1 MRLYLLAVLI
11 IAFTLSCKKEASQTK
26 ESTET
31 NQEKTAPV
39 KLTSSQQLEAK
50 KVYEAWC
57 SGCHGEK
64 GRADGPAAAVLEV
77 KPRNFI
83 REPFKIRSTES
94 GQPPTRKDIYE
105 TVTRGLPGTAMP
117 SFSFLSEKERWLAAD
132 YVRKLANMEHQPD
145 PPSIQ
150 LGDEP
155 KSNAQ
160 SIQRGKQVYAQMGC
174 AQCHG
179 PTGRGD
185 GPSAATLKDSLGRL
199 IPARDYSRGEYLG
212 GDTASAINMR
222 FQAGIDGTPMP
233 SYKGAIK
240 EDQSWDL
247 THYVLSLR
255 EPKPASPSDPV
266 ARGRA
271 LVQEKQCFGCH
282 VIEGEGADVGPSL
295 DIAASKLRYD
305 YVRSYLKDPLKHG
318 KLYRYMP
325 YRMPQFNLKNDEIEA
340 IVALFA
346 NIAKRDVNDPVQ
358 QVPSFDQAK
367 VSQGQL
373 LYFLKCT
380 ECHNMGSVIPTPEAK
395 QQGPDLITVSD
406 RLLYRW
412 MPVWVNNPKQLY
424 PAARMI
430 DTNLTQ
436 QEIDAVVAF
445 VWKTSVDAHNKK

>member
-150 LGDEP
+150 L
-155 KSNAQ
+155 
-160 SIQRGKQVYAQMGC
+160 
-174 AQCHG
+174 
-179 PTGRGD
+179 
-185 GPSAATLKDSLGRL
+185 
-199 IPARDYSRGEYLG
+199 
-212 GDTASAINMR
+212 
-222 FQAGIDGTPMP
+222 
-233 SYKGAIK
+233 
-240 EDQSWDL
+240 
-247 THYVLSLR
+247 
-255 EPKPASPSDPV
+255 
-266 ARGRA
+266 
-271 LVQEKQCFGCH
+271 
-282 VIEGEGADVGPSL
+282 
-295 DIAASKLRYD
+295 
-305 YVRSYLKDPLKHG
+305 
-318 KLYRYMP
+318 
-325 YRMPQFNLKNDEIEA
+325 
-340 IVALFA
+340 
-346 NIAKRDVNDPVQ
+346 
-358 QVPSFDQAK
+358 
-367 VSQGQL
+367 
-373 LYFLKCT
+373 
-380 ECHNMGSVIPTPEAK
+380 
-395 QQGPDLITVSD
+395 
-406 RLLYRW
+406 
-412 MPVWVNNPKQLY
+412 
-424 PAARMI
+424 
-430 DTNLTQ
+430 
-436 QEIDAVVAF
+436 
-445 VWKTSVDAHNKK
+445 